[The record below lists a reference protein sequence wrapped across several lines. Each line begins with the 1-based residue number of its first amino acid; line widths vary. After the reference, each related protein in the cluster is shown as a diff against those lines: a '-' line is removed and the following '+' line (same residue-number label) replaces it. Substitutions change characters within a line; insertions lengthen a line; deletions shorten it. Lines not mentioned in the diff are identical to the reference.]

1 MTFEQQIPGGN
12 DRKKGKGKGK
22 GRSRFPEGMTERKAR
37 AKRKATAK
45 AKAAAMA
52 DGQMA
57 VCGMLWFAET
67 ASYGETL

>member
-1 MTFEQQIPGGN
+1 
-12 DRKKGKGKGK
+12 
-22 GRSRFPEGMTERKAR
+22 MTERTAR

-45 AKAAAMA
+45 AKAAAVA
-52 DGQMA
+52 DRKMA